1 MSRGEKISLGVA
13 AFGVGVTVVTTALG
27 LADVDMSAAVLWL
40 MGGVG
45 VVLMFGGAVGALMS
59 WRQQSPPEHHPVL
72 RSYEM
77 TAARST
83 EGHQECPL
91 KATLVRERAKG
102 RRWLSGLGIAA
113 MASPLLPHTTQDDVA
128 GWEAN
133 VRHLLRHEPGLLTM
147 FNYVPPEGSLVGLAY
162 IATVDAVTGGK
173 AAARLRRRL
182 AQLDRVIESL

>member
-1 MSRGEKISLGVA
+1 
-13 AFGVGVTVVTTALG
+13 
-27 LADVDMSAAVLWL
+27 
-40 MGGVG
+40 
-45 VVLMFGGAVGALMS
+45 
-59 WRQQSPPEHHPVL
+59 
-72 RSYEM
+72 
-77 TAARST
+77 
-83 EGHQECPL
+83 
-91 KATLVRERAKG
+91 
-102 RRWLSGLGIAA
+102 

-182 AQLDRVIESL
+182 AQLDKVIKSL